1 MPESLPPTGDLLLA
15 ARTYL
20 ERELLPQLSG
30 RERFQTRVVINVL
43 AQVQRELELGPGLEA
58 AESARLQ
65 ELLGD
70 SLGGPPGGVGEQNA
84 ELARRI
90 RSGGIGWEDEALIEH
105 LRQTL
110 IGALEINNPKWLK
123 D

>member
-1 MPESLPPTGDLLLA
+1 MPKSLPPAADLLLA

-20 ERELLPQLSG
+20 EQELLPKLSG

-43 AQVQRELELGPGLEA
+43 AQVQRELEQGPALEE
-58 AESARLQ
+58 AESARLR
-65 ELLGD
+65 ELLAE
-70 SLGGPPGGVGEQNA
+70 SLDGLSAQNA

-90 RSGGIGWEDEALIEH
+90 RSGEIGWEDETLIEH